1 MAANG
6 KTLKVALMSKGIWL
20 IFGVSGQKKVLP
32 PITIKLTK
40 LDLATLEPLYD
51 GNPST

>member
-1 MAANG
+1 M
-6 KTLKVALMSKGIWL
+6 
-20 IFGVSGQKKVLP
+20 P

-51 GNPST
+51 GNPWT